1 MAGLFGFYNVTKEG
15 PGVSKNEPKK
25 RGFFAFMEIY
35 GRKFWKLA
43 IAGLLWAVVSLP
55 VVTRG
60 WADAGLTFI
69 TRNYSRQKH
78 AFIKED
84 FFDTIKRNRGQALV
98 CGIINLL
105 VTGLIFFNFGFFL
118 LNLYPV
124 QIYQLLGVMDEAV
137 LKELTPMSMG
147 LMETISLGCSLLAYL
162 LFTWMKYY
170 IPFLVVTFKLRTKQV
185 YKNAFLF
192 AVAGLKRNL
201 LISVV
206 LIAVYVLM
214 FGIFLL
220 IPTQPSLMVH
230 GNLD

>member
-1 MAGLFGFYNVTKEG
+1 M
-15 PGVSKNEPKK
+15 
-25 RGFFAFMEIY
+25 
-35 GRKFWKLA
+35 
-43 IAGLLWAVVSLP
+43 
-55 VVTRG
+55 
-60 WADAGLTFI
+60 
-69 TRNYSRQKH
+69 
-78 AFIKED
+78 
-84 FFDTIKRNRGQALV
+84 
-98 CGIINLL
+98 
-105 VTGLIFFNFGFFL
+105 
-118 LNLYPV
+118 
-124 QIYQLLGVMDEAV
+124 
-137 LKELTPMSMG
+137 LKELAPMSMG

-220 IPTQPSLMVH
+220 IPTPLTLVLLGLLGLLLVPAFRSFLIQYNIFPEIKRLMIDPYYKENPDADKQARLDL
-230 GNLD
+230 NLEVEETAPATPEEAAEAEANAPVFSDEALIPEPTNIPKQYNERELRRFNSRVQQQNNDDDDTI